1 MIRVTRFMSLD
12 DAMTEDIEVIN
23 PVTDPR
29 WSKFVDL
36 HPRASI
42 FHTRE
47 WLVSLAK
54 TYGYSAFAIA
64 LISERGE
71 IEAAI
76 PVCAVESWLTGKRLI
91 SLPFADH
98 CEPLVSSSSQM
109 LNLLEA
115 LEVVSR
121 EGKYKYTELR
131 PLNPSF
137 GGDDLALDVCE
148 SASYAHHVVDL
159 RLDTGDLF
167 RRLHPSCIRRKIRR
181 AEQQHLAY
189 ESGHSKDM
197 VQRFYSLLVMTR
209 RRHNVFPQPI
219 SWFQNLI
226 CEFGEQLTIHLA
238 RKTSETIA
246 GIITIQHGDK
256 LVYKYGA
263 SDERRHALGGM
274 PFLFWNAMLH
284 GKSSGATELDLGRTD
299 EQNRSLSTFKERL
312 GAEGRRLKYFC
323 IPPSGRR
330 KSQLRARSLVR
341 LLTYLPSPVCCAAGK
356 LLYKH
361 AG

>member
-1 MIRVTRFMSLD
+1 
-12 DAMTEDIEVIN
+12 MTEDIEVIN
-23 PVTDPR
+23 PVEDPR
-29 WSKFVDL
+29 WSEFVDV
-36 HPRASI
+36 HPQASI

-54 TYGYSAFAIA
+54 TYGYVAFAIA
-64 LISERGE
+64 TISQRGD

-91 SLPFADH
+91 SIPFADH
-98 CEPLVSSSSQM
+98 CEPLVSSSSEM
-109 LNLLEA
+109 LKLLEA

-121 EGKYKYTELR
+121 KGKYNYTELR

-137 GGDDLALDVCE
+137 AGDDLALDVCE

-159 RLDTGDLF
+159 RLDTRDLL
-167 RRLHPSCIRRKIRR
+167 RRLHPSCVRRKIRR

-189 ESGHSKDM
+189 ESGRSEDM
-197 VQRFYSLLVMTR
+197 MQRFYRLLVMTR
-209 RRHNVFPQPI
+209 RRHSLFPQPI
-219 SWFQNLI
+219 GWFQNLAR
-226 CEFGEQLTIHLA
+226 EFGEKLTIHLA
-238 RKTSETIA
+238 RETNDTIA

-263 SDERRHALGGM
+263 SDDRRHAFGGM

-284 GKSSGATELDLGRTD
+284 GKSSAAAEFDLGRTD

-312 GAEGRRLKYFC
+312 GGEGRQLKYFC
-323 IPPSGRR
+323 ISAGGRR
-330 KSQLRARSLVR
+330 KSQFGARSLVR
-341 LLTYLPSPVCCAAGK
+341 LFTYLPSPVCCAAGK

>member
-1 MIRVTRFMSLD
+1 
-12 DAMTEDIEVIN
+12 MTEDIEVIN
-23 PVTDPR
+23 PVEDPR
-29 WSKFVDL
+29 WSEFVDV

-54 TYGYSAFAIA
+54 TYGYVAFAIA
-64 LISERGE
+64 MISQRGE

-98 CEPLVSSSSQM
+98 CEPLVSSSSEM
-109 LNLLEA
+109 LNLLQA

-121 EGKYKYTELR
+121 EGKYNYTELR
-131 PLNPSF
+131 PLHQSF
-137 GGDDLALDVCE
+137 GDDLALDVCE

-159 RLDTGDLF
+159 RFDIRDLF
-167 RRLHPSCIRRKIRR
+167 RRLHPSCVRRKIRR

-189 ESGHSKDM
+189 ESGRSEDM
-197 VQRFYSLLVMTR
+197 MRRFYRLLVMTR
-209 RRHNVFPQPI
+209 RRHSLFPQPI
-219 SWFQNLI
+219 DWFQNLAR
-226 CEFGEQLTIHLA
+226 EFKEKLTIHLA
-238 RKTSETIA
+238 RKTDETIA

-263 SDERRHALGGM
+263 SDDRRHALGGM

-284 GKSSGATELDLGRTD
+284 GKSSGATEFDLGRTD

-312 GAEGRRLKYFC
+312 GAEGRRLNYFC
-323 IPPSGRR
+323 IPPTERG
-330 KSQLRARSLVR
+330 KSQFRARSLVR
-341 LLTYLPSPVCCAAGK
+341 LFTYLPSPVCCAAGK